1 MTGIDS
7 AVRRAGAWVAL
18 APSVAWATVGTV
30 FNQGSTLASNL
41 VIANLLGRS
50 TFGEY
55 AIVLATVQATAALA
69 SMGMG
74 YAATRYLAEWR
85 HRDAAR
91 AGRLLGLFSRL
102 SWGAAVAAVVGLA
115 AASVGLAGGVLRAPT
130 LGPALLVAAAAT
142 LFAVRNGFL
151 MGALAGLEA
160 FRRLGLAG
168 VLAGSAYFGLTAA
181 GAWAGGVR
189 GAAMGLLASAAIQC
203 AILSLALA
211 AERRAQALPR
221 GAAGMREEREVLLRF
236 ALPGALSGLS
246 TVPVLWAVQAL
257 LARSPRGFD
266 DVAMYAAGLNLL
278 AMVLFLPTVL
288 NGVAM
293 VWINR
298 ERAQQGDHAY
308 WRSLRANLRATAL
321 LAGSALLVTALGG
334 RWLLG
339 LYGQDFRVGY
349 GALVLLLAA
358 AVPEALTVALNQSL
372 QTRERMWQALVAI
385 NIPRDTV
392 ILLGAWLLV
401 PRLGAVGAAG
411 AYLAGRMLALLAMAF
426 LVRHELREPAPDGR
440 AL

>member
-1 MTGIDS
+1 
-7 AVRRAGAWVAL
+7 
-18 APSVAWATVGTV
+18 VAWATVGTV
-30 FNQGSTLASNL
+30 FNQGSTLASN
-41 VIANLLGRS
+41 VAIANLLGRS

-55 AIVLATVQATAALA
+55 AIVLATVQATAALG
-69 SMGMG
+69 SMGVG
-74 YAATRYLAEWR
+74 YTATRYLAEWR

-102 SWGAAVAAVVGLA
+102 SWGAGGAAVVALA
-115 AASVGLAGGVLRAPT
+115 AASVGLAGGVLRTPT
-130 LGPALLVAAAAT
+130 LGPALLLAAAAA

-160 FRRLGLAG
+160 FRRLGVAG
-168 VLAGSAYFGLTAA
+168 VLAGTAYLALTAA
-181 GAWAGGVR
+181 GAWAGAVR
-189 GAAMGLLASAAIQC
+189 GAAMGLLVSAAIQC

-221 GAAGMREEREVLLRF
+221 AAAGMREEREILLRF
-236 ALPGALSGLS
+236 ALPGALSGLT

-266 DVAMYAAGLNLL
+266 DVGVYAAGLNLL
-278 AMVLFLPTVL
+278 AMVLFVPTVL

-298 ERAQQGDHAY
+298 ERAQQGDHGY
-308 WRSLRANLRATAL
+308 WRALRANLRATAL
-321 LAGSALLVTALGG
+321 LAGLALLVTALGG

-385 NIPRDTV
+385 NVPRDLV
-392 ILLGAWLLV
+392 ILLGAWLLI
-401 PRLGAVGAAG
+401 PHLGAVGAAG
-411 AYLAGRMLALLAMAF
+411 AYLAGRTVGLAAVAGV
-426 LVRHELREPAPDGR
+426 VRRDFTHAAGS
-440 AL
+440 AA